1 MCLCLHDYQ
10 SKASRYRKGLTYLK
24 SKITTNP
31 EQAINSPKPKR
42 RKHKHKSKPS
52 NLKKKNEKN
61 TESTRKRGLKWQ

>member
-1 MCLCLHDYQ
+1 M
-10 SKASRYRKGLTYLK
+10 K

-61 TESTRKRGLKWQ
+61 KHRINQKTRFKMAINRSSHCDLVG